1 MQIYGISRCAQQV
14 IVVCCSFAA
23 TAAAAAVV
31 VVVNIRL
38 TASTCSPLD
47 HLQHAAA
54 AAARPISH
62 LWLNALFEF
71 CITESL
77 PTFYWDAREGVKSI
91 ERRGGG

>member
-14 IVVCCSFAA
+14 IVVRCSFAA
-23 TAAAAAVV
+23 AEVVV

-47 HLQHAAA
+47 HLQHAAVA
-54 AAARPISH
+54 AAAAALPISH

-71 CITESL
+71 CITDLL
-77 PTFYWDAREGVKSI
+77 PTFY
-91 ERRGGG
+91 